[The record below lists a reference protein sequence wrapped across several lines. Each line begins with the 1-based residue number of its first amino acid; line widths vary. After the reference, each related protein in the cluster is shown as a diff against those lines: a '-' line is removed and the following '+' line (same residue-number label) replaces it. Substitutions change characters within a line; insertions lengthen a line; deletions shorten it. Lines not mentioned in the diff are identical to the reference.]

1 MTVFKGSRY
10 EGVKFTGILGKDGK
24 VRKYLHPREPVK
36 LSEMKQ
42 PVIIHEFQQ
51 GEVIDELAARAA
63 GKPRLWWLIADISDI
78 LFPLE
83 IEPGTEIVV
92 PKQDLLE
99 RSEIG

>member
-24 VRKYLHPREPVK
+24 VRKYLHPRVP
-36 LSEMKQ
+36 LTLADMKQ
-42 PVIIHEFQQ
+42 PVIIHQFQQ

-63 GKPRLWWLIADISDI
+63 GKPRLWWLIADVSDV

-83 IEPGTEIVV
+83 IEPGTDIVV

>member
-1 MTVFKGSRY
+1 MPVFKGSRY

-24 VRKYLHPREPVK
+24 VRKYLHPREPLK
-36 LSEMKQ
+36 LSEMTQ
-42 PVIIHEFQQ
+42 PVLIHEFQQ

-63 GKPRLWWLIADISDI
+63 GKPRLWWLIADVSDI

-83 IEPGTEIVV
+83 IEPGTEIVI

-99 RSEIG
+99 RLEIG